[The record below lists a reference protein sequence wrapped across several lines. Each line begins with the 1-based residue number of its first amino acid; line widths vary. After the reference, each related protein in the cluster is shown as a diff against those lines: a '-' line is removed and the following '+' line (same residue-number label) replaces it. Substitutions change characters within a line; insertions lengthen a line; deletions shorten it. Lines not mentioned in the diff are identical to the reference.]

1 MKKEDLIN
9 YTKDELDEMFV
20 NLINE
25 MEQKGNEYMEYY
37 NNSRDK
43 DFDIDKYTYGA
54 GLLTQVNRV
63 RAMISLKNSKSI
75 PAHI

>member
-1 MKKEDLIN
+1 MKNEDLIN
-9 YTKDELDEMFV
+9 YTKEELDEMFV

-25 MEQKGNEYMEYY
+25 MERKGNEYMEYY

-43 DFDIDKYTYGA
+43 DFDIDKYTYAA

-63 RAMISLKNSKSI
+63 RAMVSLKNSKQI
-75 PAHI
+75 IN

>member
-25 MEQKGNEYMEYY
+25 MEQKGNKYMEYY

-43 DFDIDKYTYGA
+43 DFDIDNYTYGA

-63 RAMISLKNSKSI
+63 RAMISLKNSKQI
-75 PAHI
+75 IN